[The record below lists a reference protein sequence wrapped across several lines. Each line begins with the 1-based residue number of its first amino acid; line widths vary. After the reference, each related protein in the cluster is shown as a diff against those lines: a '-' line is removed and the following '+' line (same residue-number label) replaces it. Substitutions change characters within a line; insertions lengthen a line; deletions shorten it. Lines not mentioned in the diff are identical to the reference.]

1 MTRIPIVVK
10 TIDEVAPDA
19 SMEREFSRKVITSCP
34 FCGGI
39 YFYCVV
45 NHIGKAATDTDM
57 YCCQCGHH
65 VFGIFDDP
73 FNELDESGRLKK
85 EEQNDS

>member
-1 MTRIPIVVK
+1 MVYIPIMVK
-10 TIDEVAPDA
+10 TIDEVEPEA
-19 SMEREFSRKVITSCP
+19 SMERGLSRKVIKSCP

-45 NHIGKAATDTDM
+45 NHIGRHATDTEM
-57 YCCQCGHH
+57 YCCQCGNL

-73 FNELDESGRLKK
+73 FDELDESGRLKK
-85 EEQNDS
+85 NE